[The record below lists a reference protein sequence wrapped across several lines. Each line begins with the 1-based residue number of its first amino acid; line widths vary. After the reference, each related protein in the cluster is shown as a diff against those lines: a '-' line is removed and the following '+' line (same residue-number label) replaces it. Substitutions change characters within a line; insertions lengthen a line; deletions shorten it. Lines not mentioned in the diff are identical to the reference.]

1 MVLVGAGAFA
11 LVLATGWF
19 MFMIQETPHYWTHM
33 FPGLAI
39 IVRRPLQESDS

>member
-1 MVLVGAGAFA
+1 MVLVGTGAFA

-39 IVRRPLQESDS
+39 IVLWPRQESVS